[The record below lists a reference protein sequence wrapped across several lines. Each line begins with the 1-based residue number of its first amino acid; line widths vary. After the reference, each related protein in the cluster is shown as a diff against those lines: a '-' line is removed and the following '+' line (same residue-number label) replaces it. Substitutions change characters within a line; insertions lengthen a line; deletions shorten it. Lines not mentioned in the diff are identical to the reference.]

1 MKTDQF
7 RLEHNKVFEF
17 DKRSN
22 CYVFIGTL
30 TTQTL
35 EDFINEYKE
44 FEGDMEDTSP
54 SDYMDAEQLN
64 EGWN

>member
-17 DKRSN
+17 DNRSN